1 MDGYLVALLAIG
13 VILNG
18 IAAISIVFLERK
30 NPTSALAWLT
40 ILIFLPFFG
49 FLIYLAFGQNF
60 HRERMFRIK
69 ERDDRFLSGI
79 IASQLE
85 ELRSEELRIP
95 GTKETG
101 SAGWR

>member
-1 MDGYLVALLAIG
+1 MDEYLVALLIIG
-13 VILNG
+13 VILNA
-18 IAAISIVFLERK
+18 IAAFSIVFLERK

-40 ILIFLPFFG
+40 ILVFLPLFG

-69 ERDDRFLSGI
+69 ERDDRFLSRT
-79 IASQLE
+79 IAS
-85 ELRSEELRIP
+85 RWRDFARKNCGSR
-95 GTKETG
+95 GTEETG